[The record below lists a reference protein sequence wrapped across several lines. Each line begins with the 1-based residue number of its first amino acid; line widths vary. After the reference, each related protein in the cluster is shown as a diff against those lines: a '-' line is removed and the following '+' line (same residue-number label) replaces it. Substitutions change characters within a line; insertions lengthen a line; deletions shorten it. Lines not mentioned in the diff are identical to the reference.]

1 MKLKSYEIR
10 SLIRSII
17 LERIET
23 GLGDELD
30 ITASRSLIAKQF
42 GTAAEQMAYL
52 HDETVSKSDD
62 PGIVELGNRLSNYK
76 TFSSLP
82 KGTTAGQLVR
92 TGQTIPIP
100 EEED

>member
-1 MKLKSYEIR
+1 MKLKSHEIR

-23 GLGDELD
+23 GLDDELD
-30 ITASRSLIAKQF
+30 ITASRNLIAKQF

-82 KGTTAGQLVR
+82 KGKQ
-92 TGQTIPIP
+92 P
-100 EEED
+100 DS